1 MWNEVRPKEAVV
13 RNTDDFRK
21 ILHGKNKL
29 AYFGYLKANKTAITR
44 FIEKLPITKST
55 RQVNFVKAIL
65 NKFVYY
71 KTHI

>member
-29 AYFGYLKANKTAITR
+29 AYFGYNIGK
-44 FIEKLPITKST
+44 
-55 RQVNFVKAIL
+55 
-65 NKFVYY
+65 
-71 KTHI
+71 